1 MESSEIKSYEQKM
14 KRLEKQVE
22 KFEAELKD
30 AKNKLSKLSGQKAKE
45 QEILQE
51 KQKQFKKSAE
61 QHLIERIREER
72 TGKRNISNANLED
85 DRETENIITVMIKA
99 REECQIECE
108 RIDSESKETQVL
120 IKELESKIEETRE
133 LWSEYFYKV
142 YPDKPSA
149 NTNYTYTDSYS
160 SSDIYSS
167 DSMIGDSYNSSFQND
182 SLEETLRRDREARW
196 KHDQE
201 EERRQREYER
211 RQKEE
216 QERKDR
222 HNQMLAH
229 KAQMRKE
236 LEDRRQQERG
246 LRHQCNTCSLSAKC
260 YMRGSYPCPTYRPR

>member
-14 KRLEKQVE
+14 KKLEKQVE
-22 KFEAELKD
+22 KFETELRD
-30 AKNKLSKLSGQKAKE
+30 AKSKLSKLSGQQAKE
-45 QEILQE
+45 QEKLQE
-51 KQKQFKKSAE
+51 AQKQFEKSAE
-61 QHLIERIREER
+61 QHLRERIRKER
-72 TGKRNISNANLED
+72 TDKTSISEATLED
-85 DRETENIITVMIKA
+85 NKETDNIINIIIKA
-99 REECQIECE
+99 RIECRSECE
-108 RIDSESKETQVL
+108 RIDLESKETQAL
-120 IKELESKIEETRE
+120 IKNLESQIEETWE

-142 YPDKPSA
+142 YPDKPFS
-149 NTNYTYTDSYS
+149 NKNYTYTDSYS
-160 SSDIYSS
+160 SSDIYSF

-216 QERKDR
+216 QDRKDR